1 MDLQWT
7 QVEDVVQM
15 MTRLGLSRDEAVVY
29 TTLSFLGPSRA
40 GVVAGASK
48 LSRAQAYRALE
59 FLTGRGVVRG
69 DLSRPRLFTA
79 APIESLLVHL
89 RGELENQSQELRL
102 LEPDLRSA
110 LGVPPRGTR
119 PATSRTDI
127 LRGRNVV
134 ATRANE
140 LYAAARKQADV
151 VFTHPGGIPLL
162 EKLGHWAHVQALA
175 RNGVKVRLIL
185 ASRPD
190 HADSYKIA
198 EAFPGLE
205 IRERSQEDV
214 LAAMV
219 VDWQDALVVLVADPG
234 SYPRSDR
241 TVALTSDAPNL
252 VVLLGAS
259 FEGLWRLA
267 RPVHAGES
275 STAASPK
282 GSAGFLPDP
291 SP

>member
-1 MDLQWT
+1 MQWT

-15 MTRLGLSRDEAVVY
+15 LTQLGLSRDEAVVY

-69 DLSRPRLFTA
+69 DLSRPRIFTA

-89 RGELENQSQELRL
+89 RGELENESQELRL
-102 LEPDLRSA
+102 LEPDLRKA

-127 LRGRNVV
+127 LRRRNVV

-162 EKLGHWAHVQALA
+162 KTLGHWEHVQALA
-175 RNGVKVRLIL
+175 RNGVKVRLIV
-185 ASRPD
+185 APRPD
-190 HADSYKIA
+190 HADSYKIV
-198 EAFPGLE
+198 EEVPGLD
-205 IRERSQEDV
+205 IRERSQGDLLV
-214 LAAMV
+214 AMV

-252 VVLLGAS
+252 VALLAAS
-259 FEGLWRLA
+259 FEGLWTLA
-267 RPVHAGES
+267 RPVGAARGPGAAFLTEQAGV
-275 STAASPK
+275 SP
-282 GSAGFLPDP
+282 D
-291 SP
+291 SPP